1 MGRPRALKNK
11 DVVPAVK
18 IDTSKSAKKH
28 RKFDEDDDASQ
39 EFEVTETSTA
49 KASSTTATEDDDNSP
64 EEVVQ
69 DEIQIQALKEE
80 VENLFSV
87 QKEAKRRRK
96 FTKEVAV
103 ADDDEY
109 LDEKD
114 LQLVGASKTT
124 KKDRDDE
131 NSVSSDADHSD
142 DGVQVDNVGLKRKV
156 GKIEVAVIANA
167 TLHDFQMN
175 ADAERFMDQ
184 HRSKTQRTRYTT
196 FMSQRRPAPAKVFR
210 SKSSAK

>member
-1 MGRPRALKNK
+1 
-11 DVVPAVK
+11 
-18 IDTSKSAKKH
+18 
-28 RKFDEDDDASQ
+28 
-39 EFEVTETSTA
+39 VTETSTA

-96 FTKEVAV
+96 FTKEVTV

-131 NSVSSDADHSD
+131 NSVSSDGDHSD

-156 GKIEVAVIANA
+156 
-167 TLHDFQMN
+167 
-175 ADAERFMDQ
+175 
-184 HRSKTQRTRYTT
+184 
-196 FMSQRRPAPAKVFR
+196 
-210 SKSSAK
+210 

>member
-1 MGRPRALKNK
+1 M
-11 DVVPAVK
+11 
-18 IDTSKSAKKH
+18 
-28 RKFDEDDDASQ
+28 
-39 EFEVTETSTA
+39 TETSTA
-49 KASSTTATEDDDNSP
+49 KASAAATEDDDNSP

-103 ADDDEY
+103 ADAGDDEY

-124 KKDRDDE
+124 KKDSGDDDSASSDGNQSDDE
-131 NSVSSDADHSD
+131 I
-142 DGVQVDNVGLKRKV
+142 QVDKVGLKRKV
-156 GKIEVAVIANA
+156 
-167 TLHDFQMN
+167 
-175 ADAERFMDQ
+175 
-184 HRSKTQRTRYTT
+184 
-196 FMSQRRPAPAKVFR
+196 
-210 SKSSAK
+210 

>member
-1 MGRPRALKNK
+1 M
-11 DVVPAVK
+11 
-18 IDTSKSAKKH
+18 
-28 RKFDEDDDASQ
+28 
-39 EFEVTETSTA
+39 TETSTA
-49 KASSTTATEDDDNSP
+49 KASAAATEDDDNSP

-103 ADDDEY
+103 ADAGDDEY

-124 KKDRDDE
+124 KKDSGDDD
-131 NSVSSDADHSD
+131 SVSSDGDQSD
-142 DGVQVDNVGLKRKV
+142 DEIQVDKVGLKRKV
-156 GKIEVAVIANA
+156 
-167 TLHDFQMN
+167 
-175 ADAERFMDQ
+175 
-184 HRSKTQRTRYTT
+184 
-196 FMSQRRPAPAKVFR
+196 
-210 SKSSAK
+210 

>member
-1 MGRPRALKNK
+1 M
-11 DVVPAVK
+11 
-18 IDTSKSAKKH
+18 
-28 RKFDEDDDASQ
+28 
-39 EFEVTETSTA
+39 TETSTA

-96 FTKEVAV
+96 FTKEVTV

-131 NSVSSDADHSD
+131 NSVSSDVDHSD

-156 GKIEVAVIANA
+156 
-167 TLHDFQMN
+167 
-175 ADAERFMDQ
+175 
-184 HRSKTQRTRYTT
+184 
-196 FMSQRRPAPAKVFR
+196 
-210 SKSSAK
+210 

>member
-1 MGRPRALKNK
+1 M
-11 DVVPAVK
+11 
-18 IDTSKSAKKH
+18 
-28 RKFDEDDDASQ
+28 
-39 EFEVTETSTA
+39 TETSTA

-96 FTKEVAV
+96 FTKEVTV

-124 KKDRDDE
+124 KKDSDDE
-131 NSVSSDADHSD
+131 NSVSSDGDHLD

-156 GKIEVAVIANA
+156 
-167 TLHDFQMN
+167 
-175 ADAERFMDQ
+175 
-184 HRSKTQRTRYTT
+184 
-196 FMSQRRPAPAKVFR
+196 
-210 SKSSAK
+210 